1 MFYSKIFKLCGWL
14 IVLSLVVWKIYI
26 FLAQD
31 SCLDSGNVW
40 DYDEGRCRDDC
51 LRWDKVHGCIKMN
64 DEQVALFKKCRYQ
77 PAGCVPR
84 RVFDDICLNNNLAVN
99 KITGECNMD
108 FTDDQCHKL
117 GDDWLYPSICH

>member
-51 LRWDKVHGCIKMN
+51 LRWDKFHGCIKMN
-64 DEQVALFKKCRYQ
+64 DEQVALFKNVGIN
-77 PAGCVPR
+77 PPD
-84 RVFDDICLNNNLAVN
+84 VFL
-99 KITGECNMD
+99 GEYLM
-108 FTDDQCHKL
+108 T
-117 GDDWLYPSICH
+117 YV